1 MNKRYRLKREMPELP
16 AGVIF
21 EHRDYDPKFPDRGNR
36 GCGCMILAWGPNG
49 NCQAGWCGETFIM
62 PGQLA
67 DDRDWFE
74 PVDGTQKLV
83 EALAEIKKILEKTDL
98 NAFQTP

>member
-1 MNKRYRLKREMPELP
+1 MNKKYRLKREMPGLP

-21 EHRDYDPKFPDRGNR
+21 EHRDYNPNAPDRGNP
-36 GCGCMILAWGPNG
+36 GCGCMILAWTPSG
-49 NCQAGWCGETFIM
+49 NCQTFIM

-74 PVDGTQKLV
+74 PIDGTTKLI
-83 EALAEIKKILEKTDL
+83 EALAEIKKILEKVDL
-98 NAFQTP
+98 NAFQAP